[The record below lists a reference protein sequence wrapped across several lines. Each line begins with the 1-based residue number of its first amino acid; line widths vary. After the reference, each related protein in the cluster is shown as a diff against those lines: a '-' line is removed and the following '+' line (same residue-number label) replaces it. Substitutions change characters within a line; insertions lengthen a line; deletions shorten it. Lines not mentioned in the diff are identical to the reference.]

1 MFLES
6 FSFPSVDDEWRFFMR
21 RRETVY
27 DSFYPFQ
34 IIARQCRTEL
44 EFAPVTI
51 LYGENGSGKSTAL
64 NAIAGCLELDR
75 LSPYN
80 QTPFFA
86 NYLRRCSWMFDD
98 EGLRGKMIITSDDVF
113 DEMFRQRRHNRS
125 VDAERDAVRKE
136 YNDKHGERFQMQSL
150 DDLDALKKHISAN
163 RRSRSQ
169 YIREYLNRSNIR
181 THSNGESA
189 IAFFSA
195 HIIEQGLYL
204 LDEPENSLSPATQL
218 ELIQFLEEQ
227 ARFFGCQ
234 FVIATHSPFVLSMT
248 GALIYNMDS
257 EQIKPCKWTE
267 LPNVRAYYELFQC
280 RRGEFSE
287 T

>member
-1 MFLES
+1 MFLKS
-6 FSFPSVDDEWRFFMR
+6 FSFPSIDDEWAFFMKP
-21 RRETVY
+21 RETVY
-27 DSFYPFQ
+27 DSYYPFQ
-34 IIARQCRTEL
+34 IIARERRTEL

-64 NAIAGCLELDR
+64 NVIAGCLELDR

-86 NYLRRCSWMFDD
+86 DYLRECGWLFDD

-113 DEMFRQRRHNRS
+113 DEMFRQRRHNRC
-125 VDAERDAVRKE
+125 VDAERDAVRSE
-136 YNDKHGERFQMQSL
+136 YSGMRGAPFQMQSM

-169 YIREYLNRSNIR
+169 YIREHLSRSNLR
-181 THSNGESA
+181 LHSNGESA

-195 HIIEQGLYL
+195 HILEQGFYL

-218 ELIQFLEEQ
+218 ELIRFLEEQ

-234 FVIATHSPFVLSMT
+234 FVIATHSPFVLSMP

-267 LPNVRAYYELFQC
+267 LPNVRAYYELFQ
-280 RRGEFSE
+280 RRKGEFAGS
-287 T
+287 